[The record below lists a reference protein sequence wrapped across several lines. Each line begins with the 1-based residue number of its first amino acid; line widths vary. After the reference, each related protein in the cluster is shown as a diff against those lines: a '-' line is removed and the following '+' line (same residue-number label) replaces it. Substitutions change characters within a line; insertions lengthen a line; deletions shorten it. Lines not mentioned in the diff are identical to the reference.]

1 MPFPELPF
9 LRRVIEL
16 QAHGDGPPRFG
27 TWAEFLDAGATV
39 SDELLDAAAMQ
50 VFPSDAGIVIY
61 TSGTT
66 AHPKAVMH
74 NQRTPVLQ
82 CWRTGD
88 HIRLTPE
95 DRVASTFPFFWSAGF
110 GMGMGAVFSQRLPTR
125 AGMVRCRLV
134 P

>member
-1 MPFPELPF
+1 M
-9 LRRVIEL
+9 IEI
-16 QAHGDGPPRFG
+16 QFHGEGPPRFG
-27 TWAEFLDAGATV
+27 TWADFLEAGASA
-39 SDELLDAAAMQ
+39 SDELLDAAAAQ

-95 DRVASTFPFFWSAGF
+95 DPRRVDLPFFWSAGA
-110 GMGMGAVFSQRLPTR
+110 GMGMGAVFSQGAYL
-125 AGMVRCRLV
+125 LV
-134 P
+134 QEWFDADCSSS